1 MPDSIVRAASRR
13 ASRRQP
19 AKRSTKIT
27 CQKGALGL
35 GRNLAHEVL
44 DISQTG
50 IRLVAR
56 EALEPGQGVV
66 VTLQTF
72 GHGRPR
78 ELAGVVVWCVPG
90 ADGRFCA
97 GVRFEK
103 PLPYGELLGLTYS

>member
-35 GRNLAHEVL
+35 GRNLAHEAL
-44 DISQTG
+44 D
-50 IRLVAR
+50 
-56 EALEPGQGVV
+56 PGQGVV